1 MPERAQRIIRTGKA
15 AVEAE
20 IVSLKTANDALGKDF
35 VKAVDIILAC
45 KGRVVVTG
53 MGKSGNIAQK
63 IAATLSSTGTPSFYL
78 HPAEGVHGDLGMLV
92 RGDVIIALSNS
103 GETDEIKQILPVIKR
118 LSLPLISL
126 TGNINSTLGRKSD
139 AVLNAH
145 VEREACPMNLAPTSS
160 TTVSLA
166 LGDAL
171 AVALVEERGF
181 KEDDFALIHPSGS
194 LGKRL
199 LLAVNDLWHTEKELP
214 IVNLNTPIKDVLYV
228 ISSKGFGCTA
238 VVDNEGVLSGI
249 ITDGDLRRAMERY
262 PDVLKM
268 CPSDIMNSNP
278 KQVAPQELAVRA
290 MALMEKHSIT
300 SLIAVDE
307 SGRPAG
313 IIHLHDLIKA
323 GI

>member
-1 MPERAQRIIRTGKA
+1 MPERGENIIRIGKS
-15 AVEAE
+15 VIDAE
-20 IVSLKTANDALGKDF
+20 IASLQGAKEALGEDF
-35 VKAVDIILAC
+35 IKAIDIILAC
-45 KGRVVVTG
+45 RGRIVVTG

-92 RGDVIIALSNS
+92 RGDVVIVLSNS

-118 LSLPLISL
+118 LSLPLISI
-126 TGNINSTLGRKSD
+126 TGNTNSTLGRKSD

-199 LLAVNDLWHTEKELP
+199 LLTVKDLWHTGDELP
-214 IVNLNTPIKDVLYV
+214 IVNLDTSIKDVLYV

-238 VVDNEGVLSGI
+238 VVDDREVLAGI
-249 ITDGDLRRAMERY
+249 ITDGDLRRTMEKY
-262 PDVLKM
+262 PDILKM
-268 CPSDIMNSNP
+268 RPKDIMNNKP
-278 KQVAPQELAVRA
+278 KQVAPEDLAARA

-300 SLIAVDE
+300 SLISVDE
-307 SGRPAG
+307 MRRPAG